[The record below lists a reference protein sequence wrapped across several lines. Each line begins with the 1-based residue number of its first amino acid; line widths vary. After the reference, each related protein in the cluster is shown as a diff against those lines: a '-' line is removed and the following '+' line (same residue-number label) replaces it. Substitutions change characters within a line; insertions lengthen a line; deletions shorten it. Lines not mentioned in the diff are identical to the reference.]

1 MFTSRK
7 IHVVFAVEIVPNWF
21 GCGVVLIGV
30 RIEDGLEVVV
40 QRLVDLFVVGRWH
53 CFKWSEED
61 SGATCGWSAR
71 VTEERFIAFCPVI
84 MLFFAVV
91 ASFGVALRVVSTSLF
106 GVFVHDVGDG
116 GPVKFGWCGVVVVLQ
131 QGAKSVLQDRY
142 PPLGVGGAVGVDYVV
157 LV

>member
-7 IHVVFAVEIVPNWF
+7 IHVVFAVEIAPDWF
-21 GCGVVLIGV
+21 GCGVVLVGV
-30 RIEDGLEVVV
+30 SVENWLEVVV
-40 QRLVDLFVVGRWH
+40 QRFVDLFVVGRRH
-53 CFKWSEED
+53 GFSRCKED

-91 ASFGVALRVVSTSLF
+91 ASFGVALCVVRTRLF
-106 GVFVHDVGDG
+106 RVFVHDVGDG
-116 GPVKFGWCGVVVVLQ
+116 GPVQFGRCGVVVVLQ
-131 QGAKSVLQDRY
+131 QGAKTVLQDRY